1 MSGLEGSEGFG
12 HRRTVSGTYVSGV
25 LWGWAPID
33 TKRQLYYNEGQFQQY
48 YQNCMKNPDFPRE

>member
-25 LWGWAPID
+25 LWGWG
-33 TKRQLYYNEGQFQQY
+33 KG
-48 YQNCMKNPDFPRE
+48 